1 MAEVLVLLRVH
12 QAGRVVLARVGVAV
26 VVVHLAALAH
36 EAHRADAA
44 VVVDLVDAFAAVLA
58 GRRVALV
65 SVDGTIL
72 AYTRLKTHKGRKRHH
87 HVF

>member
-12 QAGRVVLARVGVAV
+12 QTGRVVFARVGVAV

-44 VVVDLVDAFAAVLA
+44 VVVDQVDAFAAVLA
-58 GRRVALV
+58 RRRVALV
-65 SVDGTIL
+65 SVNRAVL
-72 AYTRLKTHKGRKRHH
+72 AY
-87 HVF
+87 